1 MQKAG
6 TGDNDSAS
14 FVLRDARANVWN
26 DFSDNFNPGNRDS
39 AVNYI
44 SLFGRNEIYR
54 VSFVGYPSFPASGG
68 FPAVTSSITIFIE
81 KLE

>member
-1 MQKAG
+1 MG
-6 TGDNDSAS
+6 TGDSNYYNFA
-14 FVLRDARANVWN
+14 LKDAKANVWT
-26 DFSDNFNPGNRDS
+26 DFASNFNPGNKDS
-39 AVNYI
+39 AVTII
-44 SLFGRNEIYR
+44 SLFGLNEIYR